1 MPCERLC
8 WELDARFGGGPASA
22 TPNAPAETDLAA
34 LGEPFIRCA
43 QDEARRCREGLSMA
57 DASQPD
63 VSWTGLFLECAG
75 LPPDLEL

>member
-8 WELDARFGGGPASA
+8 WELDARFGSAPPGAGAEGPADA
-22 TPNAPAETDLAA
+22 DLAA

-43 QDEARRCREGLSMA
+43 QEGARRCREGLSMA
-57 DASQPD
+57 VASEPD

-75 LPPDLEL
+75 LPGDLEL

>member
-8 WELDARFGGGPASA
+8 WELDARFGG
-22 TPNAPAETDLAA
+22 APGAGAEGTDLAA

-43 QDEARRCREGLSMA
+43 QEGARRCREGLPMA
-57 DASQPD
+57 VASELD

-75 LPPDLEL
+75 LPADLEL